1 MTKRR
6 NIELS
11 DEILVAELHKGSR
24 VAYAALFYRYY
35 PAVTSFCA
43 GILKDRNIAEDMA
56 QDVFLSLWKHR
67 EELWCQNG
75 TLKHFLFKAC
85 KNRVID
91 YLKSRYS
98 RSHTPLADNDIPYLE
113 SSDSRAV
120 YNQLQKDIADR
131 VREMPAK
138 RRDVFLMSRIE
149 SLSRKEIAERM
160 DISEA
165 TVKKHIEL
173 ALKQIRESDILK
185 PNS

>member
-1 MTKRR
+1 MMEFSETVRR
-6 NIELS
+6 LETGRL
-11 DEILVAELHKGSR
+11 R
-24 VAYAALFYRYY
+24 VARKEDGCWKVDVQVKEAILEGFR
-35 PAVTSFCA
+35 A